1 MSNFVSGII
10 SAFVFLLFPMAAFAC
25 SCSECSSPVEANKS
39 FGVFQ
44 YIMTAKILASV
55 DYDKDEMFMTENGR
69 LLPLRQVLLSPETIS
84 RGKPKDWV
92 LVYDEACSFGGE
104 VGDVVRI
111 AAYLGEDGQLHA
123 SNCSAICA
131 EEIGHSFRD

>member
-1 MSNFVSGII
+1 MSNFVCGVVLGLG
-10 SAFVFLLFPMAAFAC
+10 FVLFPTAAFAC
-25 SCSECSSPVEANKS
+25 SCGTCSSPVEANKS

-55 DYDKDEMFMTENGR
+55 DYHEDELYMTEDGR
-69 LLPLRQVLLSPETIS
+69 LLPLRRVLLSPEIIS

-92 LVYDEACSFGGE
+92 LVYDEACTFGGG

-111 AAYLGEDGQLHA
+111 AAYLGEDGQLYA
-123 SNCSAICA
+123 SNCSAIYA
-131 EEIGHSFRD
+131 EGIGHSFRD